1 MDIQWINLIVGG
13 LLTLI
18 TSGAIYFGLN
28 KKLKAAEVKEK
39 EAEVL
44 RK

>member
-1 MDIQWINLIVGG
+1 MEILSYLIPALV
-13 LLTLI
+13 TLI

-39 EAEVL
+39 EVEVL